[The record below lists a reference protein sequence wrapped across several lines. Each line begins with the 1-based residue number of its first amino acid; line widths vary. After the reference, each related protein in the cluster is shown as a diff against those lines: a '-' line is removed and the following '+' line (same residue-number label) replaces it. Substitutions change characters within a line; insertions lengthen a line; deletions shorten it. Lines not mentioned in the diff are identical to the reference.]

1 MKTLNNAL
9 LDFWKEE
16 SGLTIVEYA
25 LTGALI
31 AVAAITALTD
41 LGTAITGKLSSVATS
56 VTGAGVAP

>member
-9 LDFWKEE
+9 LAFWKEE

-31 AVAAITALTD
+31 AVVAITALTG
-41 LGTAITGKLSSVATS
+41 LGTAITTKL
-56 VTGAGVAP
+56 GVITTAL